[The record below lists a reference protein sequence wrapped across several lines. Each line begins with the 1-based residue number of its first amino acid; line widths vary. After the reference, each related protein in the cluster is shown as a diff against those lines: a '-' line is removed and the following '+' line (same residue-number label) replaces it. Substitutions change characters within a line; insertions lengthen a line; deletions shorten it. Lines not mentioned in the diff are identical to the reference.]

1 MKIGENYK
9 EAQMTLKRKRRE
21 LKFRKY
27 IFELIKIII
36 GSFLMAI
43 AVSLFLL
50 PNQLS
55 SGGFTGI
62 ATIFYYFL
70 KIPMGVTILLLNIP
84 LFILSFIKKGKSFVV
99 KGILGTS
106 FLSIFIDFLDQ
117 YQALTRRPI
126 FGMYLWRHCHGSRN
140 IANLKS
146 KCLHRRKRHA
156 CLCH

>member
-1 MKIGENYK
+1 MTRK
-9 EAQMTLKRKRRE
+9 EKRRE
-21 LKFRKY
+21 LKLRKY
-27 IFELIKIII
+27 TFEFIQIII
-36 GSFLMAI
+36 GSFLMAV

-70 KIPMGVTILLLNIP
+70 KIPMGVMILLLNIP
-84 LFILSFIKKGKSFVV
+84 LFVLAFIKKGKSFVV
-99 KGILGTS
+99 KGILGTA

-126 FGMYLWRHCHGSRN
+126 FGMYLWRYCNGNRN
-140 IANLKS
+140 IHDTKG
-146 KCLHRRKRHA
+146 KRFYWRK
-156 CLCH
+156 

>member
-84 LFILSFIKKGKSFVV
+84 LFILSFIKKGKSQRQGGFFFT
-99 KGILGTS
+99 KSPPTTAWGWARALP
-106 FLSIFIDFLDQ
+106 SICLPMS
-117 YQALTRRPI
+117 LK
-126 FGMYLWRHCHGSRN
+126 N
-140 IANLKS
+140 IS
-146 KCLHRRKRHA
+146 HIIEPEI
-156 CLCH
+156 